1 MLMIPWMLPRQK
13 GSQIFSKSRRQA
25 AGVPQPV
32 IVNGIAQRPIEGVS
46 MVYTWNNA
54 NVLDRRYVGSITR
67 EEREVLFDNKCIQ
80 IDTHVAIGK
89 SRVVSATLHKRKAYF
104 REIRLLPR

>member
-25 AGVPQPV
+25 AGLPQPV
-32 IVNGIAQRPIEGVS
+32 IVHGIAQRPIEGVS

-80 IDTHVAIGK
+80 IDTHVDIGK
-89 SRVVSATLHKRKAYF
+89 SRVVSATLH
-104 REIRLLPR
+104 